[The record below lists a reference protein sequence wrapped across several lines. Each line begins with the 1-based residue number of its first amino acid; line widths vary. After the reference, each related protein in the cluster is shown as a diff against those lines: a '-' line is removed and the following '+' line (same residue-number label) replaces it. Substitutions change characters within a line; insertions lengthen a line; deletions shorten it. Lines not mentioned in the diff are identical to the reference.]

1 MIPIPPSRSVLS
13 EAIALPCSDGHK
25 EKNARYL
32 RWEIKWR
39 KFFCLKNHL
48 RSVFIEAKN
57 SLLDRQLQEKNLT
70 AEPSGLSFDSSP
82 FI

>member
-13 EAIALPCSDGHK
+13 ETIALPCRVGHK

-57 SLLDRQLQEKNLT
+57 SLLDRQLQEKK
-70 AEPSGLSFDSSP
+70 PDSRAVRLE
-82 FI
+82 F